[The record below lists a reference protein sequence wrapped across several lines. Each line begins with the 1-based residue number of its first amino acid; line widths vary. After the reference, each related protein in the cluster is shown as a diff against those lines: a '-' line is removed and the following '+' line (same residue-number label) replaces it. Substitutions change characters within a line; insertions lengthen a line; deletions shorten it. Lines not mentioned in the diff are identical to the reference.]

1 MSPEK
6 TTNAE
11 KGPRDLDGRVAQGWG
26 GDAPNGVHVN
36 LILARRGS
44 ATAAAMTSA
53 FASPSVG
60 FTPILACAGANQRS
74 YETIQP
80 ITILLPKTAPA
91 NEFGQTLISG
101 AVQVGTGQAVLDA
114 VADRLIAGDQE
125 HLIFVSVWVDPAADD
140 ERSVRDSAREAVDAA
155 LREALGGRDPAQVA
169 AMVNGRVRLTHP
181 FYGGR

>member
-1 MSPEK
+1 MSSKK
-6 TTNAE
+6 TKNA
-11 KGPRDLDGRVAQGWG
+11 KKSQRDLDGRVAQGWG

-36 LILARRGS
+36 LIVARRGS

-60 FTPILACAGANQRS
+60 FTPILACAGADQRS

-91 NEFGQTLISG
+91 DDFGQTLISG
-101 AVQVGTGQAVLDA
+101 AVQVGTGQAVLEA

-140 ERSVRDSAREAVDAA
+140 ESAVRDSAREAVDAA
-155 LREALGGRDPAQVA
+155 LRETLSGRDPARVQ
-169 AMVNGRVRLTHP
+169 AMVDGRAGLTHP
-181 FYGGR
+181 FYGGH